1 MRKIIFKIAVS
12 EDGFIEGKNGELD
25 WIIFDEETNQAVD
38 FAKNF
43 DTVLYSRITYE
54 KFGVPRTINPFLSKE
69 AGDYDTLMNTMK
81 KYVFS
86 RTLKKAEA
94 NVQLIKDNI
103 EKEVRKI
110 QQEKGKDIWLCG
122 GANLLKTFVD
132 LDLVDEFILAIH
144 PRILGEGKPLF
155 KNITTPLNLKLI
167 KTDNLKS
174 GVIVMHYLPASRVS
188 KEPKK

>member
-25 WIIFDEETNQAVD
+25 WIIFDEETSQSVD

-69 AGDYDTLMNTMK
+69 AGDYDVLMNSMK

-86 RTLKKAEA
+86 RTLKKTEA
-94 NVQLIKDNI
+94 STQIIQDNI
-103 EKEVRKI
+103 EEEVRKI
-110 QQEKGKDIWLCG
+110 KADNGKDIWLCC
-122 GANLLKTFVD
+122 GANLLKAFVD

-174 GVIVMHYLPASRVS
+174 GVIVMRYLPASRVS
-188 KEPKK
+188 KNSSE